1 MHCSIERKGIG
12 CGGQGKFGGLRE
24 DKPGHTL
31 SGHLFNSSSGMPWML
46 LGDFNNVLSIEE
58 KANGLPVTPYEMR
71 DFKSCCYDTG
81 MSDIRSSGVFFTWS
95 NNAIWSKLDRVMV
108 NRNWVHEG
116 LQAHARFDLP
126 GKFSDHSPCTLG
138 QRHQKKISQE
148 LGNNCMTV
156 QRTRSCQASIPEL
169 RAKAIKLAEAELRQ
183 MLKQINHAVLA
194 LIPKSKAADRVED
207 FRPIAC
213 CNVMY
218 KPYNFLPDLLDGSWN
233 VLPPHPI
240 PFLFNGAMH
249 GFFKGQRGL
258 RQGDP
263 LSPYLF
269 VICLEYLSRGL
280 GQLKNNAD
288 FNFHPKCGGLKIT
301 HLAFADDLVLLS
313 RGDPKS
319 VYLLMQNLSHF
330 GECSGLKVSISKSS
344 LFAAGINS
352 EDLDSIK
359 EISGFSQGSFPF
371 RYLGIPVAD
380 SRLTIAQFSPLIDK
394 ITDYISAWAGA
405 NLSYAGRTELVKSVL
420 QGVECFWL
428 TILPIPAGVK
438 AKIVQICR
446 NFLWSGSCSSH
457 KRPLVS
463 WKEVTLPKDEGGL
476 GIGDIKAWN
485 KALISKTFMGHSSQ
499 EGLHVVGLGLGLLFA
514 LMGMPGTLHKMTRV
528 KSKKKQ
534 SDQQVLDAL
543 LVNALA
549 RSASSS
555 QSRNEEG
562 QAGEEVLEENSVA
575 ASQTLGDEDTY
586 SLSDDRGMETEN
598 NGAGQGETPD
608 SGAEKKSG
616 EVTQQQQKKSYLS
629 LFAKNRMPT
638 TDSKLNF
645 VKLDEGPKII
655 IQEEDIH
662 GLNIPWEKS
671 LVGYFGGKFPVTL
684 QLPGG
689 VDHEQAIFYENLPR
703 YCPQC
708 RMMGHSKGS
717 CKRSKAGTSEDQP
730 TKSTGFNSKKGKE
743 LEADGPEEGGNQRGK
758 SGEGTSKEM
767 EWVIKKAK
775 ASKSQANKNESRG
788 KTGSTAGGMTSE
800 AQTANKFSPL
810 QGIPENEEN
819 QTQDQSEIE
828 AEVQAN
834 PETEVR
840 AEPDAQNQVEPE
852 PEADDQIQDEGTSNV
867 RVTKTP
873 VAKKKQVG
881 EAIYVQQAIQITSEE
896 FKTKLKQASK
906 GSSVAAPPRKLQF
919 NWFRG
924 KKQRT
929 QALDLQK
936 NQSLQP
942 LIIRERKER
951 KGEAKRIRRRKGNR
965 WTLRSFVQKWGVTP
979 LTQPSNDHC
988 ILEHKG
994 SQQPLKQS
1002 GISKFLRKNK
1012 TIHASINLNL
1022 DASYNGFWML
1032 DFPFKVPLISG
1043 LPKMVDC
1050 AGKANSFDL
1059 GWDTRAPASLIN
1071 HLTAVFNVCIPLEIL
1086 SQLLIFVKISLVIR
1100 QEKNKC
1106 SIDSTAALHRGHE
1119 ISSITP

>member
-1 MHCSIERKGIG
+1 
-12 CGGQGKFGGLRE
+12 
-24 DKPGHTL
+24 
-31 SGHLFNSSSGMPWML
+31 
-46 LGDFNNVLSIEE
+46 
-58 KANGLPVTPYEMR
+58 
-71 DFKSCCYDTG
+71 
-81 MSDIRSSGVFFTWS
+81 
-95 NNAIWSKLDRVMV
+95 
-108 NRNWVHEG
+108 
-116 LQAHARFDLP
+116 
-126 GKFSDHSPCTLG
+126 
-138 QRHQKKISQE
+138 
-148 LGNNCMTV
+148 
-156 QRTRSCQASIPEL
+156 
-169 RAKAIKLAEAELRQ
+169 
-183 MLKQINHAVLA
+183 
-194 LIPKSKAADRVED
+194 
-207 FRPIAC
+207 
-213 CNVMY
+213 
-218 KPYNFLPDLLDGSWN
+218 
-233 VLPPHPI
+233 
-240 PFLFNGAMH
+240 
-249 GFFKGQRGL
+249 
-258 RQGDP
+258 
-263 LSPYLF
+263 
-269 VICLEYLSRGL
+269 
-280 GQLKNNAD
+280 
-288 FNFHPKCGGLKIT
+288 
-301 HLAFADDLVLLS
+301 
-313 RGDPKS
+313 
-319 VYLLMQNLSHF
+319 
-330 GECSGLKVSISKSS
+330 
-344 LFAAGINS
+344 
-352 EDLDSIK
+352 
-359 EISGFSQGSFPF
+359 
-371 RYLGIPVAD
+371 
-380 SRLTIAQFSPLIDK
+380 
-394 ITDYISAWAGA
+394 
-405 NLSYAGRTELVKSVL
+405 
-420 QGVECFWL
+420 
-428 TILPIPAGVK
+428 
-438 AKIVQICR
+438 
-446 NFLWSGSCSSH
+446 
-457 KRPLVS
+457 
-463 WKEVTLPKDEGGL
+463 
-476 GIGDIKAWN
+476 
-485 KALISKTFMGHSSQ
+485 
-499 EGLHVVGLGLGLLFA
+499 
-514 LMGMPGTLHKMTRV
+514 MTRV

-743 LEADGPEEGGNQRGK
+743 LEADGPD
-758 SGEGTSKEM
+758 
-767 EWVIKKAK
+767 
-775 ASKSQANKNESRG
+775 KSQANKNESRG

-834 PETEVR
+834 PETEVW

-906 GSSVAAPPRKLQF
+906 GSSVAAPPK
-919 NWFRG
+919 
-924 KKQRT
+924 
-929 QALDLQK
+929 
-936 NQSLQP
+936 
-942 LIIRERKER
+942 
-951 KGEAKRIRRRKGNR
+951 
-965 WTLRSFVQKWGVTP
+965 
-979 LTQPSNDHC
+979 
-988 ILEHKG
+988 
-994 SQQPLKQS
+994 
-1002 GISKFLRKNK
+1002 
-1012 TIHASINLNL
+1012 
-1022 DASYNGFWML
+1022 
-1032 DFPFKVPLISG
+1032 
-1043 LPKMVDC
+1043 
-1050 AGKANSFDL
+1050 
-1059 GWDTRAPASLIN
+1059 
-1071 HLTAVFNVCIPLEIL
+1071 
-1086 SQLLIFVKISLVIR
+1086 
-1100 QEKNKC
+1100 
-1106 SIDSTAALHRGHE
+1106 
-1119 ISSITP
+1119 